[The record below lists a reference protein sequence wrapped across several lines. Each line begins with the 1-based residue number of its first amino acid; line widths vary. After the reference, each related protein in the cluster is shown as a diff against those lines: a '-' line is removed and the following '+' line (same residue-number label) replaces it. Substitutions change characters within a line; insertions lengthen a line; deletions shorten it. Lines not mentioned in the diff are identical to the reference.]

1 MEIKKYFV
9 DAFTGPCAG
18 GNRACVIELED
29 WLPAVQ
35 MQDLAHE
42 TGLPET
48 AFFKKLNIAGHPNHF
63 SLRWFTPD
71 IEMDLCGHATLATGY
86 TISTILKYVPLG
98 TPIVFDSNS
107 GRLEVDVAQDG
118 RLTLDFPSRMPEA
131 SKLPECILDSL
142 SFKPI
147 EVYKARDYVL
157 LYDSVECIKNIEI
170 ELSLFNK
177 INMDPGGVIIT
188 APAAGSELKDCD
200 FVSRFF
206 TPQAT
211 ILEDPVTGSA
221 HCSLVPFWASRLGK
235 EELVGRQ
242 LSSSGG
248 ILYCL
253 NSAER
258 VFISGYAKEVNTSV
272 DPSSTSIISKSV

>member
-18 GNRACVIELED
+18 GNRACVIELEE
-29 WLPAVQ
+29 WLPATE
-35 MQDLAHE
+35 MQDLARE

-48 AFFKKLNIAGHPNHF
+48 AFFKRLNLPGQENHF
-63 SLRWFTPD
+63 ALRWFTPD
-71 IEMDLCGHATLATGY
+71 IEMDLCGHATLATGF

-98 TPIVFDSNS
+98 TPIVFNTNS
-107 GRLEVDVAQDG
+107 GRVEVAVATDG
-118 RLTLDFPSRMPEA
+118 CLTLDFPSRMPVDAE
-131 SKLPECILDSL
+131 LPGCIYDALNP
-142 SFKPI
+142 KPLQ
-147 EVYKARDYVL
+147 VYKARDYVVV
-157 LYDSVECIKNIEI
+157 YDSVDSIRNIQI
-170 ELSLFNK
+170 DLNLFNSL
-177 INMDPGGVIIT
+177 NMDPGGVVIT

-248 ILYCL
+248 ILYCR
-253 NSAER
+253 NAAER
-258 VFISGYAKEVNTSV
+258 VFISGYAKSACFL
-272 DPSSTSIISKSV
+272 

>member
-1 MEIKKYFV
+1 MEINKYFV

-35 MQDLAHE
+35 MQDLARE

-48 AFFKKLNIAGHPNHF
+48 AFFKSAHPGRNFFPDTELNPDF
-63 SLRWFTPD
+63 SFELRWFTPD

-86 TISTILKYVPLG
+86 TISTILRYIPLG
-98 TPIVFDSNS
+98 TPIVFNTNS
-107 GRLEVDVAQDG
+107 GRVEVAVAEDG
-118 RLTLDFPSRMPEA
+118 RLTLDFPSRMPVPA
-131 SKLPECILDSL
+131 QLPECIYGALNP
-142 SFKPI
+142 KPSQ
-147 EVYKARDYVL
+147 VYKARDYVAV
-157 LYDSVECIKNIEI
+157 YDSIDSIRNITI
-170 ELSLFNK
+170 DSKLFNE
-177 INMDPGGVIIT
+177 INIDPGGVVLT
-188 APAAGSELKDCD
+188 ASAAGSELKDCD

-211 ILEDPVTGSA
+211 IPEDPVTGSA

-248 ILYCL
+248 ILYCR

-258 VFISGYAKEVNTSV
+258 VFISGYAKEV
-272 DPSSTSIISKSV
+272 K

>member
-35 MQDLAHE
+35 MQDLARE

-48 AFFKKLNIAGHPNHF
+48 AFFKSAHPGRNFFPDTELNPDF
-63 SLRWFTPD
+63 SFELRWFTPD

-157 LYDSVECIKNIEI
+157 LYDSVECIKNMEI

-248 ILYCL
+248 ILYCR
-253 NSAER
+253 NAAER
-258 VFISGYAKEVNTSV
+258 VFISGYAKEVNMNLLTR
-272 DPSSTSIISKSV
+272 